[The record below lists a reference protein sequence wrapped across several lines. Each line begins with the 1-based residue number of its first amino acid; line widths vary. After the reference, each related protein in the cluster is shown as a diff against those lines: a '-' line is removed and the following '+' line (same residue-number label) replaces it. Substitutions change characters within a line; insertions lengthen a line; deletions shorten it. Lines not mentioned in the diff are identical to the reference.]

1 MQRALTSTGRVPEGG
16 RGFGEPLV
24 DYRVDVF
31 GEVYGGH
38 RAAARTWRREK
49 TQGITDRGRGG
60 SPHAAC
66 TDVGQWGCGV
76 VGGRGTHWWSGWAV
90 WHSVCVMQ
98 GACRDLSSRNHS
110 PATVVSPKR
119 QSWSQGTSVA
129 QGQTDTG
136 RCSHQDPTA
145 ARGGGQQGSRALSPD
160 RAARGHQWRRQQPG
174 WGTAPRKWQGAP
186 YSRCASVPECS
197 TTHSGAQSAYVCILT
212 MHRQHP
218 TPHTQPP
225 HGARH
230 SAHGDTVP
238 PISHT
243 TALSSRRPRCTPSTA
258 PPWREEPHTEH
269 PARHSHMHREHA
281 ALLSPTSAPRAARV
295 QPGDAGTNTTRT
307 LTPPPTQRCL
317 RAAPSP
323 TITRPTQR
331 PGAAQ

>member
-66 TDVGQWGCGV
+66 TDMGQWGCGV

-160 RAARGHQWRRQQPG
+160 RAAKGHQWRRQQPG

-218 TPHTQPP
+218 TPHTQSHPTARGTQRMGTPCRPSATPQPCPLGGHGAPPAQHP
-225 HGARH
+225 HG
-230 SAHGDTVP
+230 
-238 PISHT
+238 
-243 TALSSRRPRCTPSTA
+243 
-258 PPWREEPHTEH
+258 EEPHTEH